1 MDSSDVL
8 QIIPDF
14 KIARSVSSF
23 NLLVVSKANS
33 QLVRHSLLSQ
43 FRRFA
48 GIFQIIPH

>member
-23 NLLVVSKANS
+23 NLLVVSKANF
-33 QLVRHSLLSQ
+33 QLVRHSLLGQ
-43 FRRFA
+43 ARRFA
-48 GIFQIIPH
+48 CVLQILSH